1 MAKILIVD
9 DRIDNR
15 DFLVTL
21 LGYKGHV
28 ILQASDGAEGLTVAR
43 AEHPDLVIT
52 DILMPTMD
60 GYEFVRSLR
69 SDPDTARSKVIFCTA
84 HYLGREARK
93 LAESCGV
100 SQVLVKPCEPEL
112 VLSTVEKA
120 LGRTAAAIALP
131 AHEDFDREHLRLLT
145 DKLSDKAAE
154 LHVIN
159 RRLAELIQ
167 INLQLASEN
176 DTYRLLDRLCQSAR
190 HLISAK
196 YAAVAV
202 GISAKEKLDF
212 FLTSGMDAAMT
223 RSLGTPDLH
232 AGALAAELMEGRAFR
247 LNNLPGDPETVGFPA
262 HHPPIHSFLS
272 APIATPDHLYGW
284 LCLSNK
290 VGAEEFSEEDESLTT
305 MLAAQAGRSYEIRS
319 LYADAKHLSGDLQTE
334 VEEHRKAEQ
343 MVNLLNEELEQRV
356 AERTQQLEDVNQ
368 ELESFSYSV
377 SHDLRAPL
385 RIINGFSALLIESY
399 SAQLPGEA
407 QRYLRTISDNA
418 GRMGTLID
426 DLLNLAR
433 LTHQPLHKEL
443 VDVNRLVGQV
453 VEELKRDNGE
463 RKVEIPTAELPYCYA
478 DPSLLKQVIV
488 NLLSN
493 AFKFTRGRNPGVIEI
508 GGTNSDNERSYFV
521 RDNGVG
527 FDMAYADKLFGV
539 FERLHRAEDFEG
551 TGVGLSLVQRIIHR
565 HGGRV
570 WAEAKPN
577 EGATFYFTVPG

>member
-1 MAKILIVD
+1 
-9 DRIDNR
+9 
-15 DFLVTL
+15 
-21 LGYKGHV
+21 
-28 ILQASDGAEGLTVAR
+28 
-43 AEHPDLVIT
+43 
-52 DILMPTMD
+52 
-60 GYEFVRSLR
+60 
-69 SDPDTARSKVIFCTA
+69 
-84 HYLGREARK
+84 
-93 LAESCGV
+93 
-100 SQVLVKPCEPEL
+100 
-112 VLSTVEKA
+112 
-120 LGRTAAAIALP
+120 
-131 AHEDFDREHLRLLT
+131 
-145 DKLSDKAAE
+145 
-154 LHVIN
+154 
-159 RRLAELIQ
+159 
-167 INLQLASEN
+167 
-176 DTYRLLDRLCQSAR
+176 
-190 HLISAK
+190 
-196 YAAVAV
+196 
-202 GISAKEKLDF
+202 
-212 FLTSGMDAAMT
+212 
-223 RSLGTPDLH
+223 
-232 AGALAAELMEGRAFR
+232 
-247 LNNLPGDPETVGFPA
+247 
-262 HHPPIHSFLS
+262 
-272 APIATPDHLYGW
+272 
-284 LCLSNK
+284 
-290 VGAEEFSEEDESLTT
+290 
-305 MLAAQAGRSYEIRS
+305 
-319 LYADAKHLSGDLQTE
+319 LQTE

-463 RKVEIPTAELPYCYA
+463 RKVEIPTAVLPYCYA